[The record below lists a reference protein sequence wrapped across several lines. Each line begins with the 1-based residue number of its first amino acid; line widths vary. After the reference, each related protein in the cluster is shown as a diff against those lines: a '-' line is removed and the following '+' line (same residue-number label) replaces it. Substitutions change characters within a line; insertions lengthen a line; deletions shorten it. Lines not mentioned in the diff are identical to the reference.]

1 MRPKPF
7 RPEPIEPACYVR
19 DRATGK
25 VWHRCEQRTL
35 YVDTDRSQ
43 VVYHA
48 NYLRY
53 FERGRSELMRQANYP
68 YKQIEES
75 GFIYPVIK
83 TELNYYTPLYYDD
96 LMYIHTRP
104 ERLELVKV
112 QFDYLITRATDGEII
127 CTGYTRHCAVNT
139 RASRWRSTKKP
150 LLSGDNFPVRP
161 AFPCSVST
169 TWFPPGCRTITWAV
183 VRFCLQWKVCA

>member
-7 RPEPIEPACYVR
+7 VPESHTRPSYVR
-19 DRATGK
+19 DAKTGL
-25 VWHRCEQRTL
+25 VWHRCELRTL

-53 FERGRSELMRQANYP
+53 FEVGRAELMRQANYP

-75 GFIYPVIK
+75 GFIYPIIK
-83 TELNYYTPLYYDD
+83 TELNYYTSLYYDD

-104 ERLELVKV
+104 ERIELVKV
-112 QFDYLITRATDGEII
+112 QFDYLITRALDGEII
-127 CTGYTRHCAVNT
+127 CTGYTRHCAINT
-139 RASRWRSTKKP
+139 RGVPVEIDEKTIALWQQ
-150 LLSGDNFPVRP
+150 FP
-161 AFPCSVST
+161 S
-169 TWFPPGCRTITWAV
+169 
-183 VRFCLQWKVCA
+183 

>member
-7 RPEPIEPACYVR
+7 RPESLPGQPSCVR
-19 DRATGK
+19 DNGTGL
-25 VWHRCEQRTL
+25 VWHRCELRTL

-53 FERGRSELMRQANYP
+53 FEFGRASLMREANYP

-75 GFIYPVIK
+75 GYIYPIIK
-83 TELNYYTPLYYDD
+83 TELNYHSPLFYDD

-104 ERLELVKV
+104 AQMELVKV
-112 QFDYLITRATDGEII
+112 RFDYLITRADNGEIV
-127 CTGYTRHCAVNT
+127 CTGYTLHCAVNSKGIPVELDEKT
-139 RASRWRSTKKP
+139 IALWQQ
-150 LLSGDNFPVRP
+150 FP
-161 AFPCSVST
+161 S
-169 TWFPPGCRTITWAV
+169 
-183 VRFCLQWKVCA
+183 